1 MEHITLYH
9 TGFEKIEQPD
19 IHIGRANADFGQ
31 GFYLSDNRDFSRRW
45 ARSRRGATTWLNT
58 YTLALDG
65 LQVKRFERDAEW
77 FDYIFRNRSGRAD
90 ALAEYDVIVGPIDND
105 TIYDTWGISTSGLLS
120 REQSLRLLMI
130 GPVYRQTAIKTER
143 AASRL
148 SFISAQVIEEEE
160 IACYREK
167 VQEEQ
172 EEYQKRFVE
181 VLESM
186 QEQIGETAYAD
197 HQNA

>member
-31 GFYLSDNRDFSRRW
+31 GFYLSDNGGFSRRW
-45 ARSRRGATTWLNT
+45 ARSRRGETTWLNT
-58 YTLALDG
+58 YTLALDA
-65 LQVKRFERDAEW
+65 LQVKRFERGAEW
-77 FDYIFRNRSGRAD
+77 FDYIFHNRSGYPD
-90 ALAEYDVIVGPIDND
+90 ALSEYDVIVGPIAND

-148 SFISAQVIEEEE
+148 RFISAQVIEEKE
-160 IACYREK
+160 IAAYRDK
-167 VQEEQ
+167 VLEEQ
-172 EEYQKRFVE
+172 EAYQKEFAE
-181 VLESM
+181 VMSALLNVQDAKGM
-186 QEQIGETAYAD
+186 RP
-197 HQNA
+197 

>member
-31 GFYLSDNRDFSRRW
+31 GFYLSDNGDFSRRW
-45 ARSRRGATTWLNT
+45 ARSRRRETTWLNT

-77 FDYIFRNRSGRAD
+77 FDYIFHNRSGYPD
-90 ALAEYDVIVGPIDND
+90 ALSEYDVIVGPIAND

-148 SFISAQVIEEEE
+148 RFISAQVIEEKE
-160 IACYREK
+160 IAAYRDK
-167 VQEEQ
+167 VLEEQ
-172 EEYQKRFVE
+172 EAYQKEFAE
-181 VLESM
+181 VMSALLNVQDAKGM
-186 QEQIGETAYAD
+186 RP
-197 HQNA
+197 

>member
-1 MEHITLYH
+1 MEHIKLYH

-31 GFYLSDNRDFSRRW
+31 GFYLSDNGDFSRRW
-45 ARSRRGATTWLNT
+45 ARSRRGETTWLNT

-77 FDYIFRNRSGRAD
+77 FDYIFHNRSGYPD
-90 ALAEYDVIVGPIDND
+90 ALSEYDVIVGPIAND

-148 SFISAQVIEEEE
+148 RFISAQVIEEKE
-160 IACYREK
+160 IAAYRDK
-167 VQEEQ
+167 VLEEQ
-172 EEYQKRFVE
+172 EAYQKEFAE
-181 VLESM
+181 VMSALLNVQDAKGM
-186 QEQIGETAYAD
+186 RP
-197 HQNA
+197 

>member
-1 MEHITLYH
+1 MEHIKLYH

-31 GFYLSDNRDFSRRW
+31 CFYLSDNGDFSRRW
-45 ARSRRGATTWLNT
+45 ARSRRGETTWLNT

-77 FDYIFRNRSGRAD
+77 FDYIFHNRSGYPD
-90 ALAEYDVIVGPIDND
+90 ALSEYDVIVGPIAND

-148 SFISAQVIEEEE
+148 RFISAQVIEEKE
-160 IACYREK
+160 IAAYRDK
-167 VQEEQ
+167 VLEEQ
-172 EEYQKRFVE
+172 EAYQKEFAE
-181 VLESM
+181 VMSALLNVQDAKGM
-186 QEQIGETAYAD
+186 RP
-197 HQNA
+197 

>member
-31 GFYLSDNRDFSRRW
+31 GFYLSDNGDFSRRW
-45 ARSRRGATTWLNT
+45 ARSRRGETTWLNT
-58 YTLALDG
+58 YTLALD
-65 LQVKRFERDAEW
+65 
-77 FDYIFRNRSGRAD
+77 
-90 ALAEYDVIVGPIDND
+90 
-105 TIYDTWGISTSGLLS
+105 GLLS

-148 SFISAQVIEEEE
+148 RFISAQVIEEKE
-160 IACYREK
+160 IAAYRDK
-167 VQEEQ
+167 VLEEQ
-172 EEYQKRFVE
+172 EAYLKEFAE
-181 VLESM
+181 VMSALLNVQDAKGM
-186 QEQIGETAYAD
+186 RP
-197 HQNA
+197 

>member
-9 TGFEKIEQPD
+9 TGFQKIERPD

-31 GFYLSDNRDFSRRW
+31 GFYLSDNGDFSRRW
-45 ARSRRGATTWLNT
+45 ARSRRGETTWLNT

-77 FDYIFRNRSGRAD
+77 FDYIFHNRSGYPD
-90 ALAEYDVIVGPIDND
+90 ALSEYDVIVGPIAND

-148 SFISAQVIEEEE
+148 SFISAQVIEEKE
-160 IACYREK
+160 IAEYRNK
-167 VQEEQ
+167 VLEEQ
-172 EEYQKRFVE
+172 EVFQKEFVE
-181 VLESM
+181 VMSALLAVRDAKGM
-186 QEQIGETAYAD
+186 RT
-197 HQNA
+197 

>member
-9 TGFEKIEQPD
+9 TGFQKIERPD

-31 GFYLSDNRDFSRRW
+31 GFYLSDNGDFSRRW
-45 ARSRRGATTWLNT
+45 ARSRRGETTWLNT

-77 FDYIFRNRSGRAD
+77 FDYIFRNRSGCPD
-90 ALAEYDVIVGPIDND
+90 ALSEYDVIVGPIAND

-148 SFISAQVIEEEE
+148 RFISAQVIEEKE
-160 IACYREK
+160 IAEYRNK
-167 VQEEQ
+167 VLEEQ
-172 EEYQKRFVE
+172 EVFQKEFVE
-181 VLESM
+181 VMSALLAVRDAKGM
-186 QEQIGETAYAD
+186 RT
-197 HQNA
+197 

>member
-9 TGFEKIEQPD
+9 TGFQKIERPD

-31 GFYLSDNRDFSRRW
+31 GFYLSDNGDFSRRW
-45 ARSRRGATTWLNT
+45 ARSRRGETTWLNT

-77 FDYIFRNRSGRAD
+77 FDYIFRNRSGCPD
-90 ALAEYDVIVGPIDND
+90 ALSEYDVIVGPIAND

-148 SFISAQVIEEEE
+148 SFISAQVIEEKE
-160 IACYREK
+160 IAEYRNK
-167 VQEEQ
+167 VLEEQ
-172 EEYQKRFVE
+172 EVFQKEFVE
-181 VLESM
+181 VMSALLAVRDAKGM
-186 QEQIGETAYAD
+186 RT
-197 HQNA
+197 

>member
-1 MEHITLYH
+1 MTLYH

-31 GFYLSDNRDFSRRW
+31 GFYLSDNGDFSRRW
-45 ARSRRGATTWLNT
+45 ARSRRGETTWLNT

-65 LQVKRFERDAEW
+65 LQVKRFERNAEW
-77 FDYIFRNRSGRAD
+77 FDYIFHNRSGYPD
-90 ALAEYDVIVGPIDND
+90 ALSEYDVIVGPIAND

-148 SFISAQVIEEEE
+148 RFISAQVIEEKE
-160 IACYREK
+160 IAAYRDK
-167 VQEEQ
+167 VLEEQ
-172 EEYQKRFVE
+172 EAYQKEFAE
-181 VLESM
+181 VMSALLNVQDAKGM
-186 QEQIGETAYAD
+186 RP
-197 HQNA
+197 

>member
-31 GFYLSDNRDFSRRW
+31 GFYLSDNGDFSRRW
-45 ARSRRGATTWLNT
+45 ARSRRGETTWLNT
-58 YTLALDG
+58 YTLALD
-65 LQVKRFERDAEW
+65 
-77 FDYIFRNRSGRAD
+77 
-90 ALAEYDVIVGPIDND
+90 
-105 TIYDTWGISTSGLLS
+105 GLLS

-148 SFISAQVIEEEE
+148 RFISAQVIEEKE
-160 IACYREK
+160 IAAYRDK
-167 VQEEQ
+167 VLEEQ
-172 EEYQKRFVE
+172 EAYQKEFAE
-181 VLESM
+181 VMSALLNVQDAKGM
-186 QEQIGETAYAD
+186 RP
-197 HQNA
+197 

>member
-31 GFYLSDNRDFSRRW
+31 GFYLSDNGDFSRRW
-45 ARSRRGATTWLNT
+45 ARSRRGETTWLNT

-65 LQVKRFERDAEW
+65 LQVKRFERNAEW
-77 FDYIFRNRSGRAD
+77 FDYIFHNRSGYPD
-90 ALAEYDVIVGPIDND
+90 ALSEYDVIVGPIAND

-148 SFISAQVIEEEE
+148 RFISAQVIEEKE
-160 IACYREK
+160 IAAYRDK
-167 VQEEQ
+167 VLEEQ
-172 EEYQKRFVE
+172 EAYQKEFAE
-181 VLESM
+181 VMSALLNVQDAKGM
-186 QEQIGETAYAD
+186 RP
-197 HQNA
+197 

>member
-31 GFYLSDNRDFSRRW
+31 GFYLSDNGDFSRRW
-45 ARSRRGATTWLNT
+45 ARSRRGETTWLNT

-77 FDYIFRNRSGRAD
+77 FDYIFHNRSGYPD
-90 ALAEYDVIVGPIDND
+90 ALSEYDVIVGPIAND

-148 SFISAQVIEEEE
+148 RFISAQVIEEKE
-160 IACYREK
+160 IAAYRDK
-167 VQEEQ
+167 VLEEQ
-172 EEYQKRFVE
+172 EAYQKEFAE
-181 VLESM
+181 VMSALLNVQDAKGM
-186 QEQIGETAYAD
+186 RP
-197 HQNA
+197 